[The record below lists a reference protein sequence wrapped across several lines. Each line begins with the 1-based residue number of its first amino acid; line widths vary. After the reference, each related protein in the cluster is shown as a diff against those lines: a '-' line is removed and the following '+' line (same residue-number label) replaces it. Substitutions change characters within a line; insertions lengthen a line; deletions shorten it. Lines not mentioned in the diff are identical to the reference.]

1 MLCLQYDKQ
10 LNNKRLKHS
19 NMTSAQAKQI
29 ASNYMRQQS
38 DYVFSAVTVKSL
50 APANGLIKVW
60 LTTEDDYGD
69 ELIVEVEMNPQS
81 NEIRWKK
88 ICNTGRLSEYLKPAT
103 RIDKLSAGQRFRL
116 QGDCVVYKFVDNVK
130 DRSSI
135 PYIIRRADKSGCVS
149 RVGWQEVF
157 PIE

>member
-1 MLCLQYDKQ
+1 
-10 LNNKRLKHS
+10 
-19 NMTSAQAKQI
+19 MTREQAERI

-38 DYVFSAVTVKSL
+38 DYVFSEVTVKNL
-50 APANGLIKVW
+50 VPANEPIRVW

-69 ELIVEVEMNPQS
+69 ELIVEVEMDPQS

-88 ICNTGRLSEYLKPAT
+88 ICNTGCLSEYLKPAA
-103 RIDKLSAGQRFRL
+103 RIDELSKGQRFRL
-116 QGDCVVYKFVDNVK
+116 QGDCVVYEFVNDVK

-135 PYIIRRADKSGCVS
+135 PYIIRRADRSRTVS

>member
-1 MLCLQYDKQ
+1 MLCLQCDKQ
-10 LNNKRLKHS
+10 LNDKRLKRP

-38 DYVFSAVTVKSL
+38 DYVFAEVAVKNL
-50 APANGLIKVW
+50 APANGLIKVR

-81 NEIRWKK
+81 NEISWKK
-88 ICNTGRLSEYLKPAT
+88 ICNTGCLSEYLKPAI

-116 QGDCVVYKFVDNVK
+116 QGDRMVYEFVDAVK
-130 DRSSI
+130 DRSST
-135 PYIIRRADKSGCVS
+135 PYIIRRADSSSCVS
-149 RVGWQEVF
+149 RIGWQEVF
-157 PIE
+157 PID

>member
-1 MLCLQYDKQ
+1 
-10 LNNKRLKHS
+10 
-19 NMTSAQAKQI
+19 MTSAQAKQI

-50 APANGLIKVW
+50 APANGPVKVW

-88 ICNTGRLSEYLKPAT
+88 ICF
-103 RIDKLSAGQRFRL
+103 IF
-116 QGDCVVYKFVDNVK
+116 
-130 DRSSI
+130 SI
-135 PYIIRRADKSGCVS
+135 RWSFEHIPMGCFAVS
-149 RVGWQEVF
+149 PVQ
-157 PIE
+157 I

>member
-1 MLCLQYDKQ
+1 
-10 LNNKRLKHS
+10 
-19 NMTSAQAKQI
+19 MTSAQAKQI

-38 DYVFSAVTVKSL
+38 DYVFSEITVKSL
-50 APANGLIKVW
+50 APADGPIKVW

-69 ELIVEVEMNPQS
+69 ELIIEVEVVPWM
-81 NEIRWKK
+81 NEISWKK

-103 RIDKLSAGQRFRL
+103 SIDELTVGQRFRL
-116 QGDCVVYKFVDNVK
+116 QGDCVVYEFVDNVK
-130 DRSSI
+130 DSSSI

>member
-1 MLCLQYDKQ
+1 MLCLQCDKQ
-10 LNNKRLKHS
+10 LNDKRLKQS
-19 NMTSAQAKQI
+19 DMTREQAKRI
-29 ASNYMRQQS
+29 AMTYMQQQS
-38 DYVFSAVTVKSL
+38 DYVFSEVTVKHL
-50 APANGLIKVW
+50 APANGPIKVW
-60 LTTEDDYGD
+60 LTTEDYYGD
-69 ELIVEVEMNPQS
+69 ELIVEVEMAPQS

-116 QGDCVVYKFVDNVK
+116 QGDCVVYEFVDNVK

-135 PYIIRRADKSGCVS
+135 PYIIRRADRSGCVS

>member
-1 MLCLQYDKQ
+1 
-10 LNNKRLKHS
+10 
-19 NMTSAQAKQI
+19 MTREQAERI

-38 DYVFSAVTVKSL
+38 DYVFSEITVKNL
-50 APANGLIKVW
+50 VPANGPIRVW
-60 LTTEDDYGD
+60 LTTEDEYGD
-69 ELIVEVEMNPQS
+69 ELIVEVEMDPQS

-103 RIDKLSAGQRFRL
+103 RIDELAKGQRFRL
-116 QGDCVVYKFVDNVK
+116 QGDCIVYEFVDNVK
-130 DRSSI
+130 DRSSV
-135 PYIIRRADKSGCVS
+135 PYIIRRADRSHTVS

>member
-1 MLCLQYDKQ
+1 MLCLQYDKR
-10 LNNKRLKHS
+10 LNDKRLKQS
-19 NMTSAQAKQI
+19 DMTREQAKRI
-29 ASNYMRQQS
+29 AMTYMQQQS
-38 DYVFSAVTVKSL
+38 DYEFSEVTVKSME
-50 APANGLIKVW
+50 PADGSIKVW
-60 LTTEDDYGD
+60 LKTEDKYGD
-69 ELIVEVEMNPQS
+69 ELIIEVEMEPQS

-116 QGDCVVYKFVDNVK
+116 QGDCVVYEFVDNVK
-130 DRSSI
+130 DRSSV
-135 PYIIRRADKSGCVS
+135 PYIIRRADRSSTVS